1 MSFKTLYFS
10 ARNAPECR
18 KMHLNS
24 QISRGSMPLNH
35 PSILPCFAQSIPRFA
50 QSLWATK
57 DEWATEIKNLVA
69 QINFSGH
76 WPKTRSVQHCSGQVF
91 HKFSNVNSAYV
102 PQAYLQCQTC
112 AYIRSIRPSAVAKI
126 CRTCAFCRTLA
137 TFRLFRLK
145 LLKTALDSNILNT
158 SRHHYSTL

>member
-24 QISRGSMPLNH
+24 QISRGSMPPNH

-76 WPKTRSVQHCSGQVF
+76 WPKTRVSSTVQAR
-91 HKFSNVNSAYV
+91 FSINSAMSIV
-102 PQAYLQCQTC
+102 PTFP
-112 AYIRSIRPSAVAKI
+112 RRI
-126 CRTCAFCRTLA
+126 CNVRHVHIFAQSGPVQ
-137 TFRLFRLK
+137 
-145 LLKTALDSNILNT
+145 LLKFAEHVLFAELWQLSDFSD
-158 SRHHYSTL
+158 